1 MTQAPRMPRF
11 RPLSIRLRLTLLFTA
26 VLAGTLLV
34 FGITLHTLLARTL
47 IANGDRLTSGRAQV
61 MARES
66 IRLEADGSLTVSLR
80 PPPPRDPGR
89 SFIFIQVFDL
99 RTRQIAGRSSNL
111 DEESLPITSGMLA
124 AAQRG
129 KSVFET
135 VRMGDLRM
143 RVFSMPVIVGGGPV
157 ALVQVGRSLAFD
169 EQLLDPLRWL
179 LLALAGVGLPA
190 AAGLG
195 WMLAGRALAPIRVI
209 TETAGEIGRARDFS
223 RRVAHGGPPD
233 ELGHLA
239 GAINVMLDHL
249 ERAHRDLEQAL
260 ATQRRFVASAS
271 HELRTPLTTI
281 RLNAEML
288 EARETDQGSERATML
303 ADIAGEADRLNR
315 LVNNLLV
322 LARADAGWR
331 PTLRPTALRPI
342 VEDAFRQAQVL
353 ADEHALELAA
363 PQDVNVAGDPDLL
376 KQLILILLDNAFKYT
391 PAGGRITLSLGASN
405 GGVAF
410 SVADSGPGIAPEDI
424 PRIFDRF
431 YRADLARQVDGSG
444 LGLSIAKW
452 IVEQHNARIDVAST
466 VGRGSTFTVRFP
478 PAPRA

>member
-1 MTQAPRMPRF
+1 MRVPRF

-34 FGITLHTLLARTL
+34 FGITLHALLARTL
-47 IANGDRLTSGRAQV
+47 IANGDRLTSGRAQA

-80 PPPPRDPGR
+80 PPPRRDPGR

-99 RTRQIAGRSSNL
+99 RTRQISGRSSNL
-111 DEESLPITSGMLA
+111 DEESLPITPAMLA

-129 KSVFET
+129 ESVFET
-135 VRMGDLRM
+135 VRMGDLRV
-143 RVFSMPVIVGGGPV
+143 RVFSMPVIAAGGPV
-157 ALVQVGRSLAFD
+157 AVVQVGRSLAFD
-169 EQLLDPLRWL
+169 EQLLDLLRWL
-179 LLALAGVGLPA
+179 LAVLAGVGLPA

-223 RRVAHGGPPD
+223 RRVVHTGPPD

-239 GAINVMLDHL
+239 GAINVMLDDL

-260 ATQRRFVASAS
+260 AAQRRFVASAS

-288 EARETDQGSERATML
+288 QARETDPGSERATML

-331 PTLRPTALRPI
+331 PNLRPTALRPI

-353 ADEHALELAA
+353 ADGQALELAA
-363 PQDVNVAGDPDLL
+363 PQDLNVAGDPDLL
-376 KQLILILLDNAFKYT
+376 KQLLLILLDNAFKYT
-391 PAGGRITLSLGASN
+391 PAGGRITLSLAPSN
-405 GGVAF
+405 GGAAL

-452 IVEQHNARIDVAST
+452 IVEQHSARIDVAST

-478 PAPRA
+478 GPPVT